1 MARYSGLPRVGA
13 LVENSD
19 PILAFLG
26 HPGWYEPDDEI
37 SGDRVYQAERSTVY
51 VGEYADVLS
60 PQQIDEQLHH
70 LCDEYLPADDHGRR
84 ATVDWRQRGMILYAA
99 LTEPNLQ
106 CVSQYQLLFNSSR
119 MVPVQRWTVI
129 HEFCHV
135 LSIEMTGKGG
145 HGSAFRKALGLVLHG
160 EGRADLMVE
169 LERKL
174 MPHPHYV
181 SLEIDNAMVGV
192 VEDAFKL
199 HPGEGSWT

>member
-1 MARYSGLPRVGA
+1 MARYSGLPRVG
-13 LVENSD
+13 ENFT
-19 PILAFLG
+19 PPNGILGLR
-26 HPGWYEPDDEI
+26 GWYENDDEI

-145 HGSAFRKALGLVLHG
+145 HGSAFRKALGLVLNG
-160 EGRADLMVE
+160 EGHADIAAE
-169 LERKL
+169 IERKL
-174 MPHPHYV
+174 TPYV
-181 SLEIDNAMVGV
+181 PLETSARRITQCLEAS
-192 VEDAFKL
+192 K
-199 HPGEGSWT
+199 